1 MAQSLDE
8 QINTVERALGE
19 CMIEHALVVVRTWL
33 IELGENTPY
42 EEAFRTIQEQYQ
54 KVFASW
60 LSSDNPENEETLNK
74 LTGDMYQLVDAV
86 YVEIRL
92 KRGLSPRMHG
102 FNPESPQ
109 SLIQYFS
116 NCIQLQSKDFEWL
129 RDAMNDESR
138 VGLALI
144 AITALTRNLRECFSI
159 DGLLTLIS
167 GFDAKNSIVADQC
180 LANTLTLMIHYDI
193 RMDFFPQ
200 IQEAFI
206 EALAGIEDTE
216 HHAFHVLCALFKSS
230 KADWLESYAVG
241 EMALSD
247 LPQELQKLVDATG
260 IKDDYKTFYSWVPKS
275 ESEYMA
281 GLVQIFPQTWLY
293 DAMIKGNPDY
303 ERNLAYV
310 YLSIGSR
317 ELMWDFPDVG
327 EQWFVNVLR
336 RGSDQPMDYINYAHC
351 LLLKGDRMMAM
362 EIYRQARQMC
372 KHSKEFFNLFRPDRR
387 SLVDRGVP
395 LEFVYML
402 EDNLLNYE

>member
-19 CMIEHALVVVRTWL
+19 CMIEHALVVVRAWL
-33 IELGENTPY
+33 NELGENTPF
-42 EEAFRTIQEQYQ
+42 ETAFSNIQTQYR
-54 KVFASW
+54 KVFVSW
-60 LSSDNPENEETLNK
+60 LNSDNPENEEAMNR
-74 LTGDMYQLVDAV
+74 LTGEMYQLVDAV

-116 NCIQLQSKDFEWL
+116 NCIQLQPKDFEWL
-129 RDAMNDESR
+129 RDAMNDPSR
-138 VGLALI
+138 VGMALI
-144 AITALTRNLRECFSI
+144 AITALVRNMRECFSM
-159 DGLLTLIS
+159 DGILTLIS
-167 GFDAKNSIVADQC
+167 GFDAENDIVADQC
-180 LANTLTLMIHYDI
+180 LANTISLLIHYDI

-200 IQEAFI
+200 IQETFL
-206 EALAGIEDTE
+206 EALSGIEDADL
-216 HHAFHVLCALFKSS
+216 HAFNVLCALIKSS
-230 KADWLESYAVG
+230 RADWLESYAIG

-260 IKDDYKTFYSWVPKS
+260 IKDDHKTFYSWVPKS

-293 DAMIKGNPDY
+293 EVMVKGNPEF
-303 ERNLAYV
+303 ERNLTYI
-310 YLSIGSR
+310 YLSIGNR

-336 RGSDQPMDYINYAHC
+336 RGSDKATDYINYAHC
-351 LLLKGDRMMAM
+351 LLLKGDRMMAW
-362 EIYRQARQMC
+362 ENYEQARQMC
-372 KHSKEFFNLFRPDRR
+372 ESSKDFLTLFRPDRR
-387 SLVDRGVP
+387 QLVDHGVP
-395 LEFVYML
+395 LEYVYML
-402 EDNLLNYE
+402 EDNLLN

>member
-33 IELGENTPY
+33 NELGEGNHF
-42 EEAFRTIQEQYQ
+42 EEAFRAIETQYQ
-54 KVFASW
+54 RIFQLW
-60 LSSDNPENEETLNK
+60 LTSDEESNDIALNK
-74 LTGDMYQLVDAV
+74 LTGDTYQLVDAV

-116 NCIQLQSKDFEWL
+116 NCVQLQQQDFDWL
-129 RDAMNDESR
+129 REAMRDEAR
-138 VGLALI
+138 VGMALV
-144 AITALTRNLRECFSI
+144 AITALVRNMRECFSL
-159 DGLLTLIS
+159 DGILTLID
-167 GFDAKNSIVADQC
+167 GFDAENDIVADQC
-180 LANTLTLMIHYDI
+180 LANTLTLLIHYDI

-200 IQEAFI
+200 LQEAFGNAI
-206 EALAGIEDTE
+206 ADMGDGGN
-216 HHAFHVLCALFKSS
+216 HAFEVLCALIKSS
-230 KADWLESYAVG
+230 RADWLESYAVG

-247 LPQELQKLVDATG
+247 LPKELQKLVDATG

-293 DAMIKGNPDY
+293 DIMIKGVPEF

-310 YLSIGSR
+310 YLSIGNR

-327 EQWFVNVLR
+327 EQWYVNVLR
-336 RGSDQPMDYINYAHC
+336 KGSNQPADYVNYAHC
-351 LLLKGDRMMAM
+351 LMLKGDRMMAF
-362 EIYRQARQMC
+362 ETYRQARQMC
-372 KHSKEFFNLFRPDRR
+372 ESSKDFLALFRPDRR
-387 SLVDRGVP
+387 NLVEHGVL
-395 LEFVYML
+395 LEHVYLIEDQML
-402 EDNLLNYE
+402 AG